1 LDLKLRSI
9 QVAFSYREIG
19 IRDPRSKIQPIQDP
33 RSKKQIQARG
43 CSIIDAV
50 LIQDSSQIQIQIQL
64 SDPSSKPSSS
74 KSSKEAEAPSSASS
88 KQQAAASSQGSSPG
102 PDRPR

>member
-64 SDPSSKPSSS
+64 SDPSSKQQAASPQAA
-74 KSSKEAEAPSSASS
+74 KAARKQKHQVQQAASS
-88 KQQAAASSQGSSPG
+88 KQQQSRQQPW
-102 PDRPR
+102 P